1 MDPENSTPTQCFSRA
16 LHFHPMK
23 SVLVQRVRLMRKLGG
38 GGGVKRLTNTKRLKQ
53 RLTEHTWEM
62 EAELRVESF
71 LFVSV
76 QSEKAI

>member
-1 MDPENSTPTQCFSRA
+1 MLFQSIALSSNEECFGAESA
-16 LHFHPMK
+16 SNEK
-23 SVLVQRVRLMRKLGG
+23 AWG

>member
-1 MDPENSTPTQCFSRA
+1 MLFQSIALSSNEECFGAESA
-16 LHFHPMK
+16 SNEK
-23 SVLVQRVRLMRKLGG
+23 AW
-38 GGGVKRLTNTKRLKQ
+38 GGVKRLTNTKRLKQ